1 MGSRG
6 TRSIFVAALCTGI
19 AMVGLSVHGL
29 MGIDGELEQSAFAAR
44 EAHYVD
50 YHLTYEQPRD
60 TSDCR
65 RAPVVDLS
73 RT

>member
-1 MGSRG
+1 M
-6 TRSIFVAALCTGI
+6 FVAALCTGI

-50 YHLTYEQPRD
+50 YQSPNEQQRD
-60 TSDCR
+60 TGDCH

>member
-1 MGSRG
+1 M
-6 TRSIFVAALCTGI
+6 FVAALCTGI

-50 YHLTYEQPRD
+50 YQSTNEQQRD
-60 TSDCR
+60 TGGCR
-65 RAPVVDLS
+65 PAPVLDLS

>member
-1 MGSRG
+1 MGTRG
-6 TRSIFVAALCTGI
+6 TRSIFAAALCTGI

-44 EAHYVD
+44 EAHYVE
-50 YHLTYEQPRD
+50 YQPVYEQPRD
-60 TSDCR
+60 CR
-65 RAPVVDLS
+65 RAPADLS

>member
-1 MGSRG
+1 
-6 TRSIFVAALCTGI
+6 
-19 AMVGLSVHGL
+19 MVGLSVHGL

-60 TSDCR
+60 TGDCR

>member
-1 MGSRG
+1 
-6 TRSIFVAALCTGI
+6 
-19 AMVGLSVHGL
+19 MVGLSVHGL
-29 MGIDGELEQSAFAAR
+29 MGIDDELAQSAFAAR

-50 YHLTYEQPRD
+50 YQSANEQQRD
-60 TSDCR
+60 TGDCH